1 MTELKGFRE
10 FLMKDR
16 SSNMNKL
23 FIQSESQFKEL
34 LQTTMPLKLK
44 FNIFLNKFKRLL
56 LNMNQ
61 FKGLGKESNIYQLK
75 PRLFTTL
82 KEKNM

>member
-16 SSNMNKL
+16 LSNMNKL

-61 FKGLGKESNIYQLK
+61 SKEHGKEFNIYQLRLK
-75 PRLFTTL
+75 LFTIQ